1 MIVEPPINFLLQSLI
16 PTLPLQIA
24 DQIATS
30 IVEERLKPG
39 ERLKEIEIAA
49 AFKVSRATIREAL
62 RLLESRGL
70 VSIIPQRGAYVTM
83 LSRHELEEL
92 FDIRIV
98 LLGLASRT
106 LACRYTP
113 VAGGQLQ
120 AGFAE
125 LELALD
131 DVHKYARAS
140 AALTLLIAELSGNA
154 RLREHI
160 ESFAQPLRRYA
171 LLGFVTQ
178 VRREQSLRN
187 WKRLLKAIAA
197 KNGELAEA
205 LHRRLSSANRNAAL
219 AELDRRESQY
229 AFARKIPRNFRS
241 KERAGKVE
249 SRSTS
254 S

>member
-1 MIVEPPINFLLQSLI
+1 MIVEPPSNFLLQSLI

-106 LACRYTP
+106 LASRYTP
-113 VAGGQLQ
+113 AAGAQLEAGLAGLEVAV
-120 AGFAE
+120 
-125 LELALD
+125 D
-131 DVHKYARAS
+131 DAHKYARAS
-140 AALTLLIAELSGNA
+140 AALTLLIAKLSGNS

-178 VRREQSLRN
+178 ARREQSLRK

-197 KNGELAEA
+197 RDGELAES
-205 LHRRLSSANRNAAL
+205 LHRRLSSDNRDAAL
-219 AELDRRESQY
+219 AELDRRENQK
-229 AFARKIPRNFRS
+229 AFAKKIPQSPRS
-241 KERAGKVE
+241 KKRVDKVE
-249 SRSTS
+249 PRSTLS
-254 S
+254 